1 MHAQRKSG
9 RRDLGVQIAL
19 CEKPLHQTGL
29 SPRLPTSYAM
39 TPRISVVM
47 PVRDGARWLSQAIE
61 SVRTQTLGD
70 FELVIIDDG
79 STDDCQHIIMAAAR
93 NDRRIRP
100 IRQERLG
107 LVAAL
112 NRGLAESRGELI
124 ARLDA
129 DDVAHPSRLQRQSEY
144 LDRHAE
150 IGLLGTWAEKID
162 EGWGSKGLLKPP
174 TGPKEL
180 AKLLDRRNPFLH
192 SSTMV
197 RMAVLQKVGFYRSAF
212 DGAED
217 YDLWIRIS
225 ESASLAILPEY
236 LLRYRL
242 HSASVTHRSRVRQLF
257 SARLA
262 QRSATVRRV
271 DGRDPISELTA
282 APNWWNAESLNS
294 SHFGDM
300 ARLYR
305 FLDLADPHN
314 ISDDSGDTLNPRAIS
329 DTKIVLNHDERRLAQ
344 LALINLLQRA
354 AKLQKAKRVV
364 LLWHLLRLHP
374 IRAAQF
380 GYKALR
386 AVGGTQRA

>member
-1 MHAQRKSG
+1 
-9 RRDLGVQIAL
+9 
-19 CEKPLHQTGL
+19 
-29 SPRLPTSYAM
+29 M
-39 TPRISVVM
+39 TPRTSVVM
-47 PVRDGARWLSQAIE
+47 PVRDGARWLGEAIE
-61 SVRTQTLGD
+61 SVQTQTLGN

-79 STDDCQHIIMAAAR
+79 STDDCPRIITAAAR
-93 NDRRIRP
+93 NDPRIRT

-129 DDVAHPSRLQRQSEY
+129 DDVAHPSRLQRQGEY

-150 IGLLGTWAEKID
+150 VGLLGTWAEKID
-162 EGWGSKGLLKPP
+162 ERGRSKGLLKPP
-174 TGPKEL
+174 TRPKEI
-180 AKLLDRRNPFLH
+180 ATLLDSRNPFLH
-192 SSTMV
+192 SSVMV

-212 DGAED
+212 EGAED

-225 ESASLAILPEY
+225 ESASLAILPEC

-262 QRSATVRRV
+262 QRSASARRV
-271 DGRDPISELTA
+271 NGRDPFSELTA

-294 SHFGDM
+294 PHYGDM

-305 FLDLADPHN
+305 FLDLADPDN
-314 ISDDSGDTLNPRAIS
+314 ISGDGGDTINSRAIS
-329 DTKIVLNHDERRLAQ
+329 DTKIVLNHAERRLAQ
-344 LALINLLQRA
+344 LALINLLKRDATSQKTKRA
-354 AKLQKAKRVV
+354 V
-364 LLWHLLRLHP
+364 LLWHLVRLHP

-380 GYKALR
+380 GYRALR
-386 AVGGTQRA
+386 PVAGNDNAHN